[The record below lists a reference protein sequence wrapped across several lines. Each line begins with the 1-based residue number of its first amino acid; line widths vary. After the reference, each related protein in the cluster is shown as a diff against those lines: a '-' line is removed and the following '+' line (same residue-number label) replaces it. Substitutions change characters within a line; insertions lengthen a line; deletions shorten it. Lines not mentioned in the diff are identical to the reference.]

1 MLVVKEGALFA
12 CSRPDGDISAER
24 APSEGLY
31 FDDARYLSELRL
43 SVDGREAALVASS
56 SSLGY
61 EATIELTAAEPSE
74 SREPADRM
82 TLGLRRV
89 RRIAAGRLYERI
101 EIRNRGPAR
110 VETEIAVALAADFA
124 DIFEVRNIVQ
134 SQNRTPLRAP
144 VWNGEELRL
153 GHLGVDNTLRETIVE
168 LGPPPVTVDASSG
181 RAEARWPLNLA
192 PREGKVIDIVVE
204 PSFEGRRSARL
215 SFEAAGDHAAAAALR
230 WTDSCNPI
238 VGPRPSYDRVL
249 AASSRDLHS
258 LITPIDDHDIIAA
271 GIPWY
276 VAPFGRDSLITA
288 YEMLLL
294 NSAPARQT
302 LLYLAQ
308 HRANTDDPRRDAEPG
323 MILHELRRGPLARG
337 GFIPF
342 NPYYGSVDSTPLFV
356 MLAAAFWRWTTDRE
370 TMVELRPALDEALR
384 WIDEFGD
391 LDGDGFI
398 EYRRRSPDGLLNHGW
413 KDSDDAILHSDGTRA
428 TGPIALVEVQ
438 GYVYMAKHQIA
449 AVYDALGERP
459 RAQTLEREA
468 EVLRKSFNDV
478 FWMPQE
484 GTFALALDGRKRRV
498 ETVSSNAGQCLF
510 TGIVD
515 EDKAASVAHR
525 LMAPDM
531 FSGWGIRTMSSDFPA
546 FDPRS
551 YHNGSVWPHDNAI
564 IAAGLKRYGFSDA
577 TEVIATAIFDAALQA
592 PDASLPELFCGFD
605 RTEGTPY
612 VPYPVACRPQ
622 AWAAAAPFMLLQAL
636 GNEPF

>member
-1 MLVVKEGALFA
+1 M
-12 CSRPDGDISAER
+12 SAER
-24 APSEGLY
+24 APGEGLY
-31 FDDARYLSELRL
+31 FDDARFLSELRL
-43 SVDGREAALVASS
+43 SVGSREPAMVTSS
-56 SSLGY
+56 SGLGY
-61 EATIELTAAEPSE
+61 EATIELTAADLSE
-74 SREPADRM
+74 SRGPADRM

-101 EIRNRGPAR
+101 EFRNRGPAR
-110 VETEIAVALAADFA
+110 VETEIAVVLAADFA
-124 DIFEVRNIVQ
+124 DMFEVRNLVR
-134 SQNRTPLRAP
+134 SQNRAPFRAP
-144 VWNGEELRL
+144 VWNGDELRF
-153 GHLGVDNTLRETIVE
+153 GHLGVDNALRETIVE
-168 LGPPPVTVDASSG
+168 LGPPPVTVDASSAS
-181 RAEARWPLNLA
+181 AEARWPLNLA
-192 PREGKVIDIVVE
+192 PREGEVIDLVVE
-204 PSFEGRRSARL
+204 PSFEGRRSTRR

-230 WTDSCNPI
+230 WTDSCTPI
-238 VGPRPSYDRVL
+238 VELRSYDRVL

-294 NSAPARQT
+294 NAAPARQT

-323 MILHELRRGPLARG
+323 KILHELRRGPLARA

-342 NPYYGSVDSTPLFV
+342 NPYYGSVDSTPLFA
-356 MLAAAFWRWTTDRE
+356 MLAAAYWRWTTDRE

-413 KDSDDAILHSDGTRA
+413 KDSDDAILHSDGTQA

-449 AVYDALGERP
+449 AVYDALGEGA

-498 ETVSSNAGQCLF
+498 ESVSSNAGQCLF

-525 LMAPDM
+525 LMSPDM

-564 IAAGLKRYGFSDA
+564 IAAGLKRYGFSDE

-605 RTEGTPY
+605 RTEGAPY
-612 VPYPVACRPQ
+612 VAYPGACRPQ